1 MAICC
6 QGVKCLP
13 ATHSAILCDYD
24 LESRA
29 DPRFLRI
36 QPPLPKGKVGTIFS
50 RPLFILLTGST
61 IATKVEVL
69 SANNML
75 DMKQILPSS
84 VKSLRI

>member
-1 MAICC
+1 
-6 QGVKCLP
+6 
-13 ATHSAILCDYD
+13 
-24 LESRA
+24 
-29 DPRFLRI
+29 
-36 QPPLPKGKVGTIFS
+36 VGTIFS